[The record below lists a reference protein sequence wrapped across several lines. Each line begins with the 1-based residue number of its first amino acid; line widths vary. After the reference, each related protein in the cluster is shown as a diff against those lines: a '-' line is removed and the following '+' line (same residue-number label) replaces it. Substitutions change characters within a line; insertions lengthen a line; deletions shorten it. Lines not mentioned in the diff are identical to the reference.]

1 MMYGKWLITK
11 KFLLYLVVVITMIFV
26 LFPFVWMV
34 LTSIKP
40 AGTIFDMPPEIFPA
54 HPTLTHYQRLFRVT
68 HFFTYL
74 KNSVIVTLSV
84 VAVTIF
90 ISTLGA
96 YSVTRFRY
104 RGRRTIAYSSL
115 FTYMFPPILLSI
127 PLFIIMARLGIGNTY
142 YSLIIALLTRTLPF
156 CLWLLWGFFKS
167 IPLELEEA
175 AMTDGAGR
183 IRAFWSV
190 TLPLALPGISAAA
203 TFAFILA
210 WNNYTYAFI
219 LLTSEEMKVLTVG
232 ISRFAAAKGVEWG
245 MIMTSTFLF
254 VLPALLFL
262 GLVQRSLI
270 KGWGAGGVKG

>member
-1 MMYGKWLITK
+1 MYRKRLIAR
-11 KFLLYLVVVITMIFV
+11 KFLLYFAVIITMLFV
-26 LFPFVWMV
+26 LFPFIWMV

-40 AGTIFDMPPEIFPA
+40 TETIFNMPPQIIPRS
-54 HPTLTHYQRLFRVT
+54 PTLIHYKELFQVT
-68 HFFTYL
+68 HFLTYL
-74 KNSVIVTLSV
+74 KNTSIVTLL
-84 VAVTIF
+84 VTGITIL

-127 PLFIIMARLGIGNTY
+127 PLFVIMARLGLSNTY
-142 YSLIIALLTRTLPF
+142 PSLTIALLTRTLPF
-156 CLWLLWGFFKS
+156 CLWLLWGFFKG

-183 IRAFWSV
+183 LRAFLSV

-219 LLTSEEMKVLTVG
+219 LMTSEDMKVLTVG

-245 MIMTSTFLF
+245 MIMTSTLLF
-254 VLPALLFL
+254 VLPALFFL
-262 GLVQRSLI
+262 GLVQRTLI